1 MRKIIG
7 IGETILDVI
16 FRNNKPVEAIPGGS
30 VFNGIISLGK
40 MGQEVYF
47 ISETGHDHV
56 GEMILAFMKENQVKT
71 DYINIFPDGRSPV
84 SLAFLDE
91 NNDADYLFYKD
102 YPHNRL
108 EVSFPD
114 INPDDIVMFG
124 SYFALNP
131 ALRDK
136 VTEFLDYARERK
148 AILYYDF
155 NFRSTHTAEVLKL
168 APALIENMEYA
179 DIVRGSEQDFI
190 YLYNQKNPDAI
201 YKDKVQFYCPNFIY
215 TAGGK
220 QLSLKTGSVNKN
232 YATLPIK
239 TVSTIAAGD
248 NFNAGIVYGLI
259 KYYITRKDLYEM
271 NETQWDK
278 VIQCGIDFSADV
290 CQSLSNSVSEKFVES
305 CK

>member
-71 DYINIFPDGRSPV
+71 DYINVFPDGRSPV

-108 EVSFPD
+108 DVSFPD

-168 APALIENMEYA
+168 APTLIENMEYA

-220 QLSLKTGSVNKN
+220 QLSLKTGSVNKH
-232 YATLPIK
+232 YTTPPIK